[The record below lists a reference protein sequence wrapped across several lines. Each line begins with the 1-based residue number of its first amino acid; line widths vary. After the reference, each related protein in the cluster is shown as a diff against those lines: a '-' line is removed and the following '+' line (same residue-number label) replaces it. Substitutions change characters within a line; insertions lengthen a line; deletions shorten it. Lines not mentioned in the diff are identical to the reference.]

1 MYEALRYKCMRA
13 QGTCGVVWVAEHNK
27 VTVLGDRDVGEEAV
41 GRVAWH
47 VHDALV
53 LRVSE

>member
-1 MYEALRYKCMRA
+1 MRA

-53 LRVSE
+53 LHVSE